1 MVVWKKTERGTEMGI
16 AEMVRARLI
25 SLCRE
30 RDITVNRMC
39 ELSAVPQ
46 STVNNF
52 LNGKTHNLGIITLK
66 KLTDGLNL
74 SITEFFDTEAF
85 RALDQE
91 IH

>member
-1 MVVWKKTERGTEMGI
+1 MGI

-52 LNGKTHNLGIITLK
+52 LNGKKHNLGIITLK

-74 SITEFFDTEAF
+74 SITDFFYTEAF

>member
-1 MVVWKKTERGTEMGI
+1 MWKKTERGTAMGI
-16 AEMVRARLI
+16 ADTVRARLI

-30 RDITVNRMC
+30 RDITVNHMC

-52 LNGKTHNLGIITLK
+52 LNCRTHNLGIITLK
-66 KLTDGLNL
+66 KLTDGLGL